1 MEIEQI
7 KNYSYNIDRE
17 ILEFDYSLVGD
28 PQDKYRNILIEKE
41 KFEDYYTFPSGT
53 SWDDEEGYYEVDVD
67 LQIDD
72 TMLIESLETY
82 LDVNEDECGEVIKE

>member
-7 KNYSYNIDRE
+7 KNYSYNVERQ

-28 PQDKYRNILIEKE
+28 PQETYRNILIEKE

-67 LQIDD
+67 LQLDD
-72 TMLIESLETY
+72 TMLVESLETY
-82 LDVNEDECGEVIKE
+82 LDVNEEGSGIIKE

>member
-28 PQDKYRNILIEKE
+28 PQDTYRNILIEKE

-67 LQIDD
+67 LQLDD

-82 LDVNEDECGEVIKE
+82 LDVNED

>member
-28 PQDKYRNILIEKE
+28 PQDTYRNILIEKE

-67 LQIDD
+67 LQLDD

>member
-7 KNYSYNIDRE
+7 KNYSYNIERE

-28 PQDKYRNILIEKE
+28 PQETYRNILIEKE

-53 SWDDEEGYYEVDVD
+53 SWDDEEGYYEVDID
-67 LQIDD
+67 LQLDD
-72 TMLIESLETY
+72 TMIVQSLETY
-82 LDVNEDECGEVIKE
+82 LDVNEDECSGIIKE

>member
-7 KNYSYNIDRE
+7 KNYSYNVERQ

-28 PQDKYRNILIEKE
+28 PQETYRNILIEKE

-67 LQIDD
+67 LQLDD

>member
-28 PQDKYRNILIEKE
+28 PQDTYRNILIEKE

-67 LQIDD
+67 LQLDD

-82 LDVNEDECGEVIKE
+82 LDVNEDECSEVIKE